1 MYIYN
6 DYITNTRIDLL
17 NYIYIKFICK
27 KTNLKFLRNMLS
39 KKNIFKY
46 VFKISPKFD
55 KIIFPMLKSS
65 STMAN
70 FDNNS
75 FNEMIRIFLLNR
87 YCMIAGSQELTLK
100 EKISLL
106 KEVGDNQISNIMIT
120 ILLNWFPKH

>member
-1 MYIYN
+1 
-6 DYITNTRIDLL
+6 
-17 NYIYIKFICK
+17 
-27 KTNLKFLRNMLS
+27 
-39 KKNIFKY
+39 
-46 VFKISPKFD
+46 
-55 KIIFPMLKSS
+55 MLKSS